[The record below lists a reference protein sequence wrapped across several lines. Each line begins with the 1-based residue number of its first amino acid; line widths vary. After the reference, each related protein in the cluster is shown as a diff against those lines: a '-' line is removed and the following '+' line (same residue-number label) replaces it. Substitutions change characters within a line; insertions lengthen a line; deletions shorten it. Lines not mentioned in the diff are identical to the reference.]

1 MTNKDIKF
9 PQMLRYYRQQKG
21 MKMKQ
26 LAKEMGKTESA
37 ISRWES
43 GDNSPKM
50 GEIQKIADVLG
61 VTKSQ
66 LLGIED
72 SSKDEYIYEELRRIW
87 FEFIFRKG
95 VKENVEVAQK
105 AVETIA
111 SVCQDN
117 RIEFDKELFDKSYE
131 INKILNPIS
140 DFNSLRHSSVMKLID
155 DDQE

>member
-1 MTNKDIKF
+1 MNDIKF
-9 PQMLRYYRQQKG
+9 AENIKEFRKARGFSMEELGKRVGK
-21 MKMKQ
+21 
-26 LAKEMGKTESA
+26 AKSSISAWENGKRT
-37 ISRWES
+37 
-43 GDNSPKM
+43 PKM

-87 FEFIFRKG
+87 FDFIFRKG

-105 AVETIA
+105 AVEIIA

-131 INKILNPIS
+131 INKTLNPIS

>member
-1 MTNKDIKF
+1 MNNMKFSENIKV
-9 PQMLRYYRQQKG
+9 LRKARGFSMEELGKRVG
-21 MKMKQ
+21 K
-26 LAKEMGKTESA
+26 AKSSISAWENGKRT
-37 ISRWES
+37 
-43 GDNSPKM
+43 PKM

-95 VKENVEVAQK
+95 VKENVEVAKK
-105 AVETIA
+105 AVEIIA

-117 RIEFDKELFDKSYE
+117 NIEFDIDLFNKAYE
-131 INKILNPIS
+131 INMILHSVPN
-140 DFNSLRHSSVMKLID
+140 FNDLRSQAVMKLID
-155 DDQE
+155 DDK